1 MCDEMSYVGLV
12 VRLYPT
18 PEQED
23 IIKQNI
29 GNARFVW
36 NNLLDAQNQMEAL
49 FQGTEYVPQPNYITF
64 NRYLNIMKKT
74 YSFLEKSESSSLQQV
89 CRNLAKAYRKNRKE
103 KRVGKPKFK
112 SKKNPKEGCR
122 IQQNNNNI
130 KIHKNTVKIPTIK
143 EEIHYRTS
151 KEYKKILN
159 ESKINHATLKYHNGI
174 YYVSF
179 NTKIPKDIYKKTNKN
194 VGIDL
199 GMKTLATLSTGLK
212 ITNLDLTYEESMI
225 KKYQKQMSR
234 REPGSNRY
242 RKSQKKYWNW
252 VNRKENKI
260 KDSYHKFTH
269 FLVKNYDLICMET
282 LNIQGMRKNGKLSA
296 KLQRIAWGRILQLVK
311 DKCKQHGKTLQQVDR
326 FFPSS
331 QICHKCGYQYTDLKI
346 GQEKWDCPNCHA
358 VHDRDINAAINILK
372 EGERLFN
379 QL

>member
-89 CRNLAKAYRKNRKE
+89 CRDLAKAYRKNRKE

-174 YYVSF
+174 YYASF

-225 KKYQKQMSR
+225 KKYQKEMSR

-282 LNIQGMRKNGKLSA
+282 LNIQGMRKNGKFA
-296 KLQRIAWGRILQLVK
+296 PKLQRIAWGRILQLVK